1 MSEYKFNWVNR
12 MTALGP
18 CYGELRN
25 VDDVDNL
32 HAPIG
37 IEIYDYSTNEYRE
50 HDKMFLNEDNRRTHC
65 YCIKIWKDN
74 LGCLVKEFNV
84 DPTENPTVNWY
95 TGTPT
100 HTIDE
105 LKKWCERYV
114 ASCYIKDYEA
124 KLEKLKKLQEITDSL
139 KNMGFTADVEK
150 L

>member
-1 MSEYKFNWVNR
+1 MLKYEFVWVNKL
-12 MTALGP
+12 TALGP
-18 CYGELRN
+18 YYGELRD
-25 VDDVDNL
+25 VDDVDSL
-32 HAPIG
+32 SALIG
-37 IEIYDYSTNEYRE
+37 IEIYDYSTPEYQD
-50 HDKMFLNEDNRRTHC
+50 HDKMFLTEDNRRTHC
-65 YCIKIWKDN
+65 YCINIWKDS
-74 LGCLVKEFNV
+74 LGRIVKKFDV
-84 DPTENPTVNWY
+84 DPTEDPTVKWY

-139 KNMGFTADVEK
+139 KEMGFTTDVEK